1 MTNDLLTTKEAI
13 QRLSDKVAAVKLPDD
28 LKLKLQ
34 ELFSQLEINAQNE
47 QVFWQSHQTI
57 SKYIDWVVS
66 IPWFTQTKDILDLKY
81 ANEKLDQE
89 HYALESI
96 KERILE
102 YISVLALQK
111 NRYPDEPIR
120 APILLFVGLV
130 GTGKTTISK
139 SIASVLG
146 REFIRIPF
154 GGLGD
159 ANYLRGHSRSNP
171 DAEPGQIIK
180 GLVNCKSRNPV
191 ILLDEIDRVADD
203 ALNTIMGVLV
213 ELLDPEQNNHF
224 VDYYLDYP
232 VDLSQ
237 VIFCATCNNTSRIAT
252 AVMDRLEAIQMPS
265 YTDEEKIV
273 IGRDYLLPRALQSS
287 GLTPDDVK
295 ISTDMWPQIVR
306 PLGFDAG
313 VRTLQRNIEGMCRKV
328 AKVILEGKTHQVV
341 IDDSNI
347 KAFLPQW

>member
-1 MTNDLLTTKEAI
+1 MENQVLTVEDAI
-13 QRLSDKVAAVKLPDD
+13 KNLTDKVSGVKIPENLS
-28 LKLKLQ
+28 LKLQ
-34 ELFSQLEINAQNE
+34 ELFAQLEINSQNE
-47 QVFWQSHQTI
+47 QVFWQFYQTT
-57 SKYIDWVVS
+57 SKYIDWLIT

-81 ANEKLDQE
+81 AKEKLDQE
-89 HYALESI
+89 HYGLESI

-111 NRYPDEPIR
+111 NRYPDESIG

-130 GTGKTTISK
+130 GTGKTTMAK
-139 SIASVLG
+139 SIANVLG

-159 ANYLRGHSRSNP
+159 ANYLRGHSRIYP

-180 GLVNCKSRNPV
+180 GLVNCKSHNPV

-232 VDLSQ
+232 IDLSQ

-252 AVMDRLEAIQMPS
+252 AVMDRLEVIQMPS

-273 IGRDYLLPRALQSS
+273 IARDYLLPKALKSTGLSS
-287 GLTPDDVK
+287 QDLQ
-295 ISTDMWPQIVR
+295 ISGDIWPQIVR

-328 AKVILEGKTHQVV
+328 AKIILEGKSRQIIV
-341 IDDSNI
+341 DDSNV
-347 KAFLPQW
+347 KTFLPQW